1 MKEERR
7 SSTDRLYGSFDG
19 NVFGSFSSLGDDV
32 GDSEFQFV
40 FRSTLISSLFTDMTQ
55 LPDDMFSNPQN
66 TQPFGSLDVIMPWYC
81 CDYCEILT

>member
-40 FRSTLISSLFTDMTQ
+40 FRSTLISSLFTV
-55 LPDDMFSNPQN
+55 N
-66 TQPFGSLDVIMPWYC
+66 TLCRFFYYRYDTI
-81 CDYCEILT
+81 TR